1 LVTWTVAQRQITA
14 AARGAWLR
22 EFREKTA
29 AFLYAYDTF
38 FIYAT
43 TGKHTTDD
51 PEKEAKLASI
61 NDAQRLPYQ
70 AIRLLIAEKA
80 GKAKYLEFVAS
91 MERLLHAT
99 VNDVSARRDEL
110 FRAIKQILESE
121 RASIEKSRS
130 IWSDLSVT
138 LGLRRP

>member
-1 LVTWTVAQRQITA
+1 M
-14 AARGAWLR
+14 
-22 EFREKTA
+22 
-29 AFLYAYDTF
+29 
-38 FIYAT
+38 
-43 TGKHTTDD
+43 
-51 PEKEAKLASI
+51 
-61 NDAQRLPYQ
+61 
-70 AIRLLIAEKA
+70 IAEKA